1 MLAVNML
8 ASQPPSPSSTP
19 GPHHEG
25 PGSRRYSVDATIL
38 LVGFFGAGKKT
49 LGLIASVALRRR
61 FIDFDAFFRDQT
73 QRSPQQFIA
82 DHGFK
87 RYREVEIEVSQDIL
101 TKYQTGCVIAGL
113 GFTASPA
120 QRQLLG
126 NFSQHHP
133 IVYVRRNK
141 ADLQHC
147 IRINPDTFDHIFEL
161 ENAFFESC
169 SNFDFFNITQE
180 PSRQAESQI
189 NASLKLKEVER
200 IFMAF
205 LHRIFGNPHKQLF
218 SADPFSATHTY
229 ALDLSLKQLE
239 ADLDTE
245 VLDAGADAINLTLDP
260 EEYSHEEILARLS
273 RYMAVLRK
281 HTRVPIILDA
291 RTDPEK
297 DSTSY
302 LKFLETVAPRVA
314 PDAFTCV
321 LRNREILRQIYATKG
336 HSKMIALRHQM
347 GPLGVEMLPSEIP
360 NLRMWLEDL
369 SFEALRITGQHAVA
383 EDALSCVAFRQILTN
398 TLDIPVI
405 AYNTDPE
412 ERTSVLL
419 NPTLS
424 PVRLSPGQSS
434 ILSLRDTQR
443 ALSSL
448 SLRPEKLFKIVGQ
461 DVRHSLSPAMHDAAY
476 AACGL
481 SHKYDYGEVQSLREI
496 EVILRAPSF
505 GGLLG
510 GLIISLPFKN
520 DVLPLLDQIS
530 PDARDINAVNTVVL
544 EHKVQP
550 NGVRTPFYRGYNTD
564 YIGIKDCVHSHL
576 SPANA
581 IRSGSTA
588 LIIGA
593 GGMAHAAVY
602 ACYQLGVRQ
611 IFVYNRTISN
621 AQKLARY
628 YNVWARSKGDKIFNL
643 DVLQSTQDPWPANS
657 RLPTIVISCIPGRHV
672 GTRSPVIFQISDN
685 WLESQTGGV
694 FVEVGY
700 GPSKT
705 SLMEQMTS
713 GSMKGWVIVDGLKV
727 LVKQGITQYELFTQ
741 RPAPVHIMRQ
751 AVQEEAIKKGYFHM
765 W

>member
-1 MLAVNML
+1 M
-8 ASQPPSPSSTP
+8 SGSHPTSPSSTP
-19 GPHHEG
+19 CPDPEG
-25 PGSRRYSVDATIL
+25 PGSRRYSTDATIL
-38 LVGFFGAGKKT
+38 LVGSFGAGKKT

-61 FIDFDAFFRDQT
+61 FIDFDEFFRGQL
-73 QRSPQQFIA
+73 QYSPQEFIA
-82 DHGFK
+82 EHGFK
-87 RYREVEIEVSQDIL
+87 RYREVVIKVSQDVL

-113 GFTASPA
+113 GFAASPA
-120 QRQLLG
+120 QRQLLVT
-126 NFSQHHP
+126 FAQHHP
-133 IVYVRRNK
+133 IVYVRRSK
-141 ADLQHC
+141 ADLQHFVGV
-147 IRINPDTFDHIFEL
+147 NPDTFDHIYEL
-161 ENAFFESC
+161 ENVFFESC

-180 PSRQAESQI
+180 PSHQAESQI
-189 NASLKLKEVER
+189 HASLKLKELER
-200 IFMAF
+200 IFVAF
-205 LHRIFGNPHKQLF
+205 LHRIFGNPHKQIA

-229 ALDLSLKQLE
+229 SLGLSLTQLE
-239 ADLDTE
+239 TDLDAE
-245 VLDAGADAINLTLDP
+245 VLDAGTDAIYLTLN
-260 EEYSHEEILARLS
+260 HEEFNREDILARLS
-273 RYMAVLRK
+273 RYMTILRK
-281 HTRVPIILDA
+281 HTRLPIILDA
-291 RTDPEK
+291 QTDPEK
-297 DSTSY
+297 DSSY
-302 LKFLETVAPRVA
+302 LKFLETVALRVA

-321 LRNREILRQIYATKG
+321 LRNKEIIRRIHATKG
-336 HSKMIALRHQM
+336 HSKMIAVYHQT
-347 GPLGVEMLPSEIP
+347 GPVGVEMSASEIS

-369 SFEALRITGQHAVA
+369 GFEALRVTGQHAVP
-383 EDALSCVAFRQILTN
+383 EDALACVTFRGMLTN
-398 TLDIPVI
+398 ALNIPVI

-412 ERTSVLL
+412 ERASMIL

-424 PVRLSPGQSS
+424 PIQVSS
-434 ILSLRDTQR
+434 TQGSTLSLRDMQH

-448 SLRPEKLFKIVGQ
+448 SLRPNKLFKIVGQ
-461 DVRHSLSPAMHDAAY
+461 DLRHSLSPAMHNAAY

-481 SHKYDYGEVQSLREI
+481 PHRYEYDEIQSFSEI
-496 EVILRAPSF
+496 EAILKAPSF
-505 GGLLG
+505 DGCLG

-520 DVLPLLDQIS
+520 DVLPLLDDIS

-581 IRSGSTA
+581 IRGGSTA

-611 IFVYNRTISN
+611 IFVYNRTLSN

-628 YNVWARSKGDKIFNL
+628 YNVWARSKGDNIFHL
-643 DVLQSTQDPWPANS
+643 DVLQSIHDPWPSDS

-672 GTRSPVIFQISDN
+672 GTQSPVIFQVCEA
-685 WLESQTGGV
+685 WLESPTGGV

-700 GPSKT
+700 GPLKT
-705 SLMEQMTS
+705 SLMEQMTPW
-713 GSMKGWVIVDGLKV
+713 SMKGWVIVDGLKV

-741 RPAPVHIMRQ
+741 RPAPVHVMRRS
-751 AVQEEAIKKGYFHM
+751 VQEEAIKNGYFHM